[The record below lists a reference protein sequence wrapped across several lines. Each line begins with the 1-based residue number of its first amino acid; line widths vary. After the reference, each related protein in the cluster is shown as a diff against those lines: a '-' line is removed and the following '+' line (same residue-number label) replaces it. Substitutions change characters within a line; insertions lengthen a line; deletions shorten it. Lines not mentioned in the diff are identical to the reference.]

1 MTNRHQLLI
10 DGFEKK
16 LQALLQLY
24 TQEKDRN
31 RKLEEELQ
39 QRKEE
44 VMQAHKTILELRTD
58 YEDLKM
64 VQILSGNS
72 ADREA
77 AHRRISHLVREI
89 DKCLDLLNQ

>member
-16 LQALLQLY
+16 LQTLLQLY

-39 QRKEE
+39 QRQEE